1 MNQGKWIWRG
11 GEYTVN
17 EYVDFLKEFN
27 IDSVSEDAEIKI
39 SIDTEYAL
47 WLNGTLLGCCQYDD
61 YPDTKVY
68 DTYKIGHL
76 LKPGKN
82 ELLINGYFQG
92 KETTQ
97 YPGGI
102 PGLWFSLTCGDQ
114 SVFSDEAVLCR
125 LSTKYEN
132 GERELITS
140 ELGFTFAYDA
150 RREDA
155 PWQNAAV
162 VGRDTTLSPRPIEQV
177 SLTGFV
183 PGRLINQGYF
193 KRNMWEG
200 SVAQQMVK
208 DYRSFRRTAGPERLF
223 DGKEFPLLLTTPAE
237 GDGIFMIFD
246 LEKERTGYL
255 TFDVEAE
262 GGEVL
267 EIAYGEHLEDMQVR
281 SFIVN
286 RHFAFS
292 YTCTQGEQSFTHW
305 FKRLGGRYLQVH
317 VRNVNNL
324 SLKKI
329 GLIHADYP
337 FNYNAGQ
344 FTCENDL
351 HNQIFE
357 VSKHTL
363 NLCCHEHYEDSVWRE
378 QGLWGLDSRF
388 QMLSTYYAFGNY
400 EFPRSN
406 LDLLGQKPLGNGQ
419 IRMCG
424 PYGGPETIPTFNLW
438 WAVAMAEYARF
449 SGDLTLAEEHW
460 DTLMDMLK
468 TNVGW
473 EKNGLISPPKVPK
486 WWHLY
491 EWTEGHGGAPHTL
504 QKQMEA
510 HYGEDGF
517 YVGLYHLMFWITM
530 NHILEL
536 AGQLGKTD
544 VIETYQPLVAKY
556 ADAYVD
562 HFWDEDAENFYVY
575 DNHGEKLHYGEISP
589 ALALWSG
596 ICKNERINAIL
607 YRKLLN
613 KEYPIPTML
622 SNSCF
627 KYEALIRYNPE
638 CSKEVFRQI
647 GERWG
652 RMLQKGAT
660 SFWEVDDGAE
670 AFSEAGSL
678 CHGWASIPIYLYLRY
693 GAGIQ
698 PDGSVKTF
706 GEPFLKVNAS
716 AVLQGKDITVEK

>member
-11 GEYTVN
+11 GDYTVN
-17 EYVDFLKEFN
+17 EYVDFLKEFTVA
-27 IDSVSEDAEIKI
+27 SVDEAAELNI

-82 ELLINGYFQG
+82 EIFVNGYFQG
-92 KETTQ
+92 EESTQ

-102 PGLWFSLTCGDQ
+102 PGLWFSLTNGDQ
-114 SVFSDEAVLCR
+114 SVFSDSSVLCR
-125 LSTKYEN
+125 KSAQYQSGEMEMLTK
-132 GERELITS
+132 
-140 ELGFTFAYDA
+140 ELGFCFRYDA
-150 RREDA
+150 RGEDA
-155 PWQNAAV
+155 PWENAAE
-162 VGRDTTLSPRPIEQV
+162 VGRDTTLSPRPIQQV
-177 SLTGFV
+177 TLNDFI
-183 PGRLINQGYF
+183 PGKLITQGYF
-193 KRNMWEG
+193 MRQSWEG
-200 SVAQQMVK
+200 TVAQQMMK
-208 DYRSFRRTAGPERLF
+208 DYLSFRRTAGNEKVF
-223 DGKEFPLLLTTPAE
+223 DGKAYPITITPGE
-237 GDGIFMIFD
+237 GDGVYLIFD

-255 TFDVEAE
+255 TFDLAANS
-262 GGEVL
+262 GAVL
-267 EIAYGEHLEDMQVR
+267 EIAYGEHLEDMRVR
-281 SFIVN
+281 ASIGN
-286 RHFAFS
+286 RHFAVS
-292 YTCTQGEQSFTHW
+292 YTCKEGDQSFTHW

-317 VRNVNNL
+317 IRNFTQITL
-324 SLKKI
+324 RKI

-344 FTCENDL
+344 FHCENDL
-351 HNQIFE
+351 HNKIFE
-357 VSKHTL
+357 VAKHTV
-363 NLCCHEHYEDSVWRE
+363 NLCAHEHYEDSVWRE

-424 PYGGPETIPTFNLW
+424 PYGGPETIPSFNLW

-460 DTLMDMLK
+460 DTLMDMLT

-473 EKNGLISPPKVPK
+473 AKENIVSPPKVPK

-491 EWTEGHGGAPHTL
+491 EWTEGHGGSPNTI
-504 QKQMEA
+504 QREMEP

-517 YVGLYHLMFWITM
+517 FVGIYHLMFWITM

-536 AGQLGKTD
+536 AESLKKTD
-544 VIETYQPLVAKY
+544 VIETYQPLVEIY
-556 ADAYVD
+556 ADAYVKR
-562 HFWDEDAENFYVY
+562 FWDEAAQNFFAY
-575 DNHGEKLHYGEISP
+575 DNHGEKVLYGELSP
-589 ALALWSG
+589 TLVLWSG
-596 ICKNERINAIL
+596 ICKDERIKEIL
-607 YRKLLN
+607 YKKLLN

-622 SNSCF
+622 SNSAF
-627 KYEALIRYNPE
+627 KYEALIRYNPAS
-638 CSKEVFRQI
+638 SKEVFRQI

-652 RMLQKGAT
+652 AMLERGAT
-660 SFWEVDDGAE
+660 SFWETDFG
-670 AFSEAGSL
+670 SEDFAQGGSS
-678 CHGWASIPIYLYLRY
+678 CHGWSSIPIYLYLRY

-698 PDGSVKTF
+698 PDGSVETF
-706 GEPFLKVNAS
+706 GKPFLKVRATAN
-716 AVLQGKDITVEK
+716 LRGKDVLVEQ